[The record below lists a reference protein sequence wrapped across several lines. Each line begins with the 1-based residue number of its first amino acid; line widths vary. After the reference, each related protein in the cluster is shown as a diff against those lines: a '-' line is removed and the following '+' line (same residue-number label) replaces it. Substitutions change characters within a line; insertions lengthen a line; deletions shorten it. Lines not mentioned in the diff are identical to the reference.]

1 MRTRDEEG
9 RREGESIAK
18 NGGENGGKRRG
29 ARTAMRRRL
38 RHHGG
43 VHRISC
49 ESGNSSQLTAGRT
62 ASPRVEGGEATLRLC
77 DNQYSAPAP
86 RARHAF
92 SLSLSFPPFLC
103 DLPPRI
109 ILYLDI
115 LYPSFIARFF
125 SDYDFRVLSVKCS
138 LF

>member
-43 VHRISC
+43 VRRISC

-92 SLSLSFPPFLC
+92 SLSLSLFSSLSMRSFPSDHFVSGYFVSKLYRSIFLG
-103 DLPPRI
+103 L
-109 ILYLDI
+109 
-115 LYPSFIARFF
+115 
-125 SDYDFRVLSVKCS
+125 
-138 LF
+138 